1 MWLVL
6 SSFDARAREGV
17 LAEPSHQHFCARR
30 CVGIVFTFEHHADG
44 CCRCKRVAGCDE
56 NEKSIG
62 SWFEGTE
69 YVSTGGIAGINA
81 LNHTCLRH
89 R

>member
-1 MWLVL
+1 MGLVL
-6 SSFDARAREGV
+6 SFFDARVREGV
-17 LAEPSHQHFCARR
+17 LSL
-30 CVGIVFTFEHHADG
+30 GLVFAFEHRVDG
-44 CCRCKRVAGCDE
+44 CGRCERVAGCDE

-69 YVSTGGIAGINA
+69 YVSTGGIAGMSAID
-81 LNHTCLRH
+81 HTRMRH